1 MNRWLR
7 TALALMIA
15 LAMLVPTML
24 VPVLAEKSGADES
37 PAARETSS
45 PEASSAQTGESVQA
59 DDAVEKVAVSAEPE
73 EAAPADAA
81 EDDGS
86 TRAEDDGSAQAE
98 DDGSAQSESSDA
110 AEDDGSVQ
118 AEDSDAAAADAQ
130 EAASPEDAAEG
141 EDAQSEQTPEP
152 GVEEVEEVRLPLTGV
167 KIGIDPGHQ
176 AHGNSEKEA
185 VAPGS
190 KEKKAKV
197 SSGTAGVSTRI
208 PEYVTVLEISL
219 KLREALEAQG
229 AEVYMTRENH
239 DVNLSNQERAKMMN
253 ALGVDLVLR
262 IHCDGAEKRS
272 KNGIALYCSRSNS
285 IAEESYRAAEAILP
299 RVCETTGAKA
309 NGIVSNDNYTGQNW
323 SEVPCLM
330 VECGFL
336 SNPDED
342 VKLNDEDYQ
351 WKLAAGLTYGIMD
364 YIAARDA
371 QS

>member
-1 MNRWLR
+1 MMKRWIRAMLALGI
-7 TALALMIA
+7 ALALLVPAMPA
-15 LAMLVPTML
+15 LA
-24 VPVLAEKSGADES
+24 
-37 PAARETSS
+37 
-45 PEASSAQTGESVQA
+45 EASDAGEGAAAEDVQA
-59 DDAVEKVAVSAEPE
+59 DAEAGD
-73 EAAPADAA
+73 EAALAEGADAA
-81 EDDGS
+81 EDDGH
-86 TRAEDDGSAQAE
+86 
-98 DDGSAQSESSDA
+98 
-110 AEDDGSVQ
+110 
-118 AEDSDAAAADAQ
+118 
-130 EAASPEDAAEG
+130 EAASPEDAADG
-141 EDAQSEQTPEP
+141 GDAQPEQADET
-152 GVEEVEEVRLPLTGV
+152 GAAEEAEEVRLPLTGV

-176 AHGNSEKEA
+176 AHGNNEKEV

-197 SSGTAGVSTRI
+197 TSGTAGVSTRI

-229 AEVYMTRENH
+229 AEVYLTRETH
-239 DVNLSNQERAKMMN
+239 DVDLSNQERAKMMN
-253 ALGVDLVLR
+253 ELGVDLVLR

-272 KNGIALYCSRSNS
+272 KNGISLYCSRSNS
-285 IAEESYRAAEAILP
+285 IAEESYRVAEAILP
-299 RVCETTGAKA
+299 RVCEATGAKE
-309 NGIVSNDNYTGQNW
+309 NGIISNDNYTGQNW

-371 QS
+371 QE